1 VNKYT
6 TQRLWTSA
14 WIVLVTV
21 LVLTGVRYLDPT
33 PIEVLRL
40 KNFDAYQS
48 LLTPIVSEKIVLFD
62 WGEEMMK
69 KHGQW
74 PWPRDI
80 IAQEVVKLYQQGAGL
95 VILNMVFPEEDR
107 MGQDAALINVMS
119 QVPVVLTQVAS
130 TRAVDGNAT
139 PRGLSYSGNPFPY
152 LFDYP
157 GAVMNIKSIA
167 DVAAGIGMVS
177 TVPELD
183 GVVRRMPLFVRVGEK
198 VIYPSLPMEILR
210 VLVNSKSA
218 QIKTEAAGI
227 SKVRVRGFPVVD
239 TDPNA
244 RIFID
249 YSQEIPRNVDV
260 ANRIVIVGLTAEGL
274 TQPVAT
280 PFGPQ
285 DTHAVNAK
293 TLSTIITG
301 TSIKRLDTSFAI
313 ELFSFFM
320 FGLLMLLV
328 VPRVGIKWT
337 IPVFVMIFSGAAY
350 AGIYLFNHHK
360 LLFDLSY
367 PLLGGMFIYLQLI
380 FNKFAREYAAKMQIK
395 KQFQTYL
402 NPAMVKILQKNP
414 ELLKLGG
421 DTRKL
426 SILFADIRGFTPISE
441 QYKTDPQGLTKL
453 INRFLTPMTDL
464 IMSKGG
470 TIDKYMGDCIMCF
483 WNAPVNVKD
492 HEMQSVRAALD
503 MLERLE
509 LLNNELESEGLMPI
523 KIGIGINTGEVV
535 VGNMGSN
542 SRFDYSILGD
552 AANLA
557 SRLEGQS
564 KSYGQTLI
572 LGEETATAVEH
583 ELFSIELDKIAVKGK
598 TEGVRIFTVLGNND
612 WVFHNTAWYMY
623 QQQHDKFLALYR
635 NKKWKVAEK
644 FATDLR
650 DGWPEMAEYYDIML
664 DRIEDYKHNDPGEN
678 WDGTYTALTNR

>member
-1 VNKYT
+1 
-6 TQRLWTSA
+6 
-14 WIVLVTV
+14 
-21 LVLTGVRYLDPT
+21 
-33 PIEVLRL
+33 
-40 KNFDAYQS
+40 
-48 LLTPIVSEKIVLFD
+48 
-62 WGEEMMK
+62 
-69 KHGQW
+69 
-74 PWPRDI
+74 
-80 IAQEVVKLYQQGAGL
+80 
-95 VILNMVFPEEDR
+95 
-107 MGQDAALINVMS
+107 
-119 QVPVVLTQVAS
+119 
-130 TRAVDGNAT
+130 
-139 PRGLSYSGNPFPY
+139 
-152 LFDYP
+152 
-157 GAVMNIKSIA
+157 
-167 DVAAGIGMVS
+167 
-177 TVPELD
+177 
-183 GVVRRMPLFVRVGEK
+183 
-198 VIYPSLPMEILR
+198 
-210 VLVNSKSA
+210 
-218 QIKTEAAGI
+218 
-227 SKVRVRGFPVVD
+227 
-239 TDPNA
+239 
-244 RIFID
+244 
-249 YSQEIPRNVDV
+249 
-260 ANRIVIVGLTAEGL
+260 
-274 TQPVAT
+274 
-280 PFGPQ
+280 
-285 DTHAVNAK
+285 
-293 TLSTIITG
+293 
-301 TSIKRLDTSFAI
+301 
-313 ELFSFFM
+313 
-320 FGLLMLLV
+320 
-328 VPRVGIKWT
+328 
-337 IPVFVMIFSGAAY
+337 MIFSGAAY

-678 WDGTYTALTNR
+678 WDGTYTALTK